1 MKNSILGAIESAKI
15 NGGVTYSLNDGI
27 LSNIPFYVMA
37 KDGYELIV
45 PELTEGVVKDYI
57 LKHSELLADD
67 HVCLGIWKN
76 DDKYVLDITDL
87 WSKSEWQLD
96 GIREIGRLRQQISL
110 FDMETMEEIK
120 CFDFEVWYEAED
132 DTAHLQPNSAEAV
145 EKLNEVMP
153 FKLDDYNIKKVMT
166 IPFSG
171 SHFKSLSND
180 NDLLR
185 LEMLRLGLS
194 VLVHNK

>member
-1 MKNSILGAIESAKI
+1 MKNSILGAIESAKT
-15 NGGVTYSLNDGI
+15 NGGVSYSLNDGI
-27 LSNIPFYVMA
+27 LSNIPFYA
-37 KDGYELIV
+37 ISKDGYELIV
-45 PELTEGVVKDYI
+45 PELTEDVVKDYM
-57 LKHSELLADD
+57 LKHSDLLADD

-76 DDKYVLDITDL
+76 DDKFVLDITDL
-87 WSKSEWQLD
+87 WRKDEWQLD

-110 FDMETMEEIK
+110 FDMEDMEEIR

-132 DTAHLQPNSAEAV
+132 DTAHLQPNNKEAV
-145 EKLNEVMP
+145 EKLNGIMP
-153 FKLDDYNIKKVMT
+153 FKLDDHNIKNVMT

-171 SHFKSLSND
+171 SHFESLSND
-180 NDLLR
+180 KDLLR